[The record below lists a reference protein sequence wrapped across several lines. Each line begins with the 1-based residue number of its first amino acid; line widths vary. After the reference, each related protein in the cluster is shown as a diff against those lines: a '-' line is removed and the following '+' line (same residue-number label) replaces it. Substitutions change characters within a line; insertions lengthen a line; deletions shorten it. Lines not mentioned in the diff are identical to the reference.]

1 MAVDMD
7 KLQEFLGRFVSD
19 LGATFAAGSVVTGH
33 HLGLYRAMAG
43 HPATAAE
50 LAERTGTNSRYVA
63 EWLRGQAAGGY
74 VDYDPATDTY
84 SMTEEQ
90 AFALANPDGGVY
102 VPGAFVLALGML
114 KSEPR
119 ITEAFRTGGGMG
131 WHEHDENVFIGCE
144 QFFRPGYIANLIPSW
159 IPALDDVQD
168 KLRAGARVADIG
180 CGLGASTIL
189 LAQEYPNS
197 RFTGSD
203 YHDQSIEV
211 ARKRAADAGVADRI
225 SFEVASAAGFSGAGY
240 DLAATFDCLHDMGD
254 PLAAARHVRQA
265 LKPDGTWLVVEPY
278 AADEVAGNSTRWGGS
293 TTTPP
298 RSFACR
304 RAVPARRLRA
314 RRPGRRGRHQA
325 GHHRGRIHQVP
336 PGRRDAVQPRL
347 RGSPVGNSHDS
358 FWGRGT
364 ASPERICHVERRIRP
379 RTPPFSIYSAPGGLP
394 QDPGRAA

>member
-33 HLGLYRAMAG
+33 HLGLYRALAG

-168 KLRAGARVADIG
+168 KLRPRQGSRYRLRARRVHDPAGPGVPELPVHRL
-180 CGLGASTIL
+180 GL
-189 LAQEYPNS
+189 S
-197 RFTGSD
+197 RPVDRDRPQAGRRRRRRGQ
-203 YHDQSIEV
+203 DQL
-211 ARKRAADAGVADRI
+211 
-225 SFEVASAAGFSGAGY
+225 EVASAAGFSGAGY

-278 AADEVAGNSTRWGGS
+278 AADEVAGNLNPVGRIYYNASTQLCVPNALSQPGGYALGAQAGEAAIRQV
-293 TTTPP
+293 TTEAGFT
-298 RSFACR
+298 RFR
-304 RAVPARRLRA
+304 RAAETPFNLVYEV
-314 RRPGRRGRHQA
+314 RP
-325 GHHRGRIHQVP
+325 
-336 PGRRDAVQPRL
+336 
-347 RGSPVGNSHDS
+347 
-358 FWGRGT
+358 
-364 ASPERICHVERRIRP
+364 
-379 RTPPFSIYSAPGGLP
+379 
-394 QDPGRAA
+394 